1 VEASRG
7 CPPLTH
13 DTAKIDRRKKGKYQ
27 PTPQPVPAAEPIRK
41 YQLTEIP
48 QQQEPNN
55 VFANPPPTPDSRPC
69 SSPPQRRSRTPKV
82 AKQTP
87 PAPSRPVEKSFY
99 MSIFF
104 FFDETRGPVNRSTVY
119 RNDGESRRFRDE
131 KRARPNTKCMVSRE
145 EKKQNPQ
152 NSVVRRRC
160 KRLA

>member
-1 VEASRG
+1 MQSLEKSRQENRNKDIRVEASRG

-27 PTPQPVPAAEPIRK
+27 PTPQPAPAAEPIRK

-69 SSPPQRRSRTPKV
+69 SPPKKIENTKGRKTN
-82 AKQTP
+82 T

-104 FFDETRGPVNRSTVY
+104 FFDETRWT
-119 RNDGESRRFRDE
+119 
-131 KRARPNTKCMVSRE
+131 RE
-145 EKKQNPQ
+145 PLDCL
-152 NSVVRRRC
+152 S
-160 KRLA
+160 